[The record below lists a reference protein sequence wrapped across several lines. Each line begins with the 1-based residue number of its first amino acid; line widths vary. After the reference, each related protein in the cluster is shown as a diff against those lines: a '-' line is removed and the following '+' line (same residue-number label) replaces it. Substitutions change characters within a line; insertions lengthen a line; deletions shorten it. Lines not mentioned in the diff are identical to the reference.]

1 MFFVKNDISD
11 SCIFWLPIYSILG
24 WHEIELFSTKS
35 FWKTTLF
42 LFSMFFVKNDISDS
56 CIFWLP
62 IYNILGWHEIEL
74 FSTKLFWKTTLF
86 HAKSNKRS

>member
-1 MFFVKNDISD
+1 MFFVKDDISD

-62 IYNILGWHEIEL
+62 IYSILGWHEIEL
-74 FSTKLFWKTTLF
+74 FSTKSFWKTTLF
-86 HAKSNKRS
+86 HAKLNKRS